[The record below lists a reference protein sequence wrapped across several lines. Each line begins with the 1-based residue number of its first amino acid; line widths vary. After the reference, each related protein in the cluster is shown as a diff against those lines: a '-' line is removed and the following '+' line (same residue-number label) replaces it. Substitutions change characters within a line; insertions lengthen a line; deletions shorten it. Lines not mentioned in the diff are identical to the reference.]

1 MVGGWQLNGIFT
13 VQGGFPLGLTTAS
26 NQTNSFGG
34 GSRPNNNGQSA
45 ALSGAPRTRVD
56 RWFNTS
62 VFSQPAN
69 FTFGNTGRTLPDV
82 RTPGLSNLDFSITKF
97 TNITERITHQFRAEF
112 FNAFNHPSFGS
123 PGSALGN
130 ANFGVISSALDARI
144 IQLGM
149 KVLF

>member
-1 MVGGWQLNGIFT
+1 MQS
-13 VQGGFPLGLTTAS
+13 GFPLGVTTAA

-45 ALSGAPRTRVD
+45 ALSGSPRSRLD

-62 VFSQPAN
+62 VFSQPPP
-69 FTFGNTGRTLPDV
+69 FTFGNTSRTLPDV
-82 RTPGLSNLDFSITKF
+82 RTPGLTNVDFSITKN
-97 TNITERITHQFRAEF
+97 THITERITHQFRAEF
-112 FNAFNHPSFGS
+112 FNALNHPNFGS
-123 PGSALGN
+123 PGNAFGN